1 MRRCHSHKRTVV
13 RGWDISVCLV
23 VVVSHPPRIS
33 WKRPKSQP
41 RHSWNIIIKLWK
53 VATASAFW
61 NIQVKFLPHYPHHPP
76 LFFFFLCLYLYL
88 SIYLYISL
96 SVYLSICLSVYLSI
110 YLSTYLPIY
119 LPSLSKEI
127 SLLLSSVLKFSFLSF
142 HSIFVVDPEL
152 TVGEMTCVDR
162 CAWKYLEGHAKLRQ
176 TINRW
181 EQQMMEQQKNQET
194 FMKAAGTK

>member
-1 MRRCHSHKRTVV
+1 M
-13 RGWDISVCLV
+13 
-23 VVVSHPPRIS
+23 
-33 WKRPKSQP
+33 
-41 RHSWNIIIKLWK
+41 
-53 VATASAFW
+53 
-61 NIQVKFLPHYPHHPP
+61 KFPPHYPRHPP
-76 LFFFFLCLYLYL
+76 LLFSFYVYISICLSICISLFL
-88 SIYLYISL
+88 SIYLSI
-96 SVYLSICLSVYLSI
+96 YLSICLSVCLSI

-181 EQQMMEQQKNQET
+181 EQQMMEQQKNQEA